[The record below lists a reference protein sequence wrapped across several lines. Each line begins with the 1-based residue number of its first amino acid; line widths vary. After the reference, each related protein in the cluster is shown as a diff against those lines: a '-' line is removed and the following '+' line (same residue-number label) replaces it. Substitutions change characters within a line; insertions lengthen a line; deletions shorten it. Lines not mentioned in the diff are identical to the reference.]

1 MNDSPIGL
9 IGIGLLGTALAERMI
24 AAGLTLVGYDCDRSV
39 GDRLRTIGG
48 RFAAKPGDV
57 ASACNQIVFCLPDS
71 DVVAG
76 VMSELGDCLTAG
88 KLIIDATTGDPD
100 ATAPLAARLAARG
113 VGYIDATIAGSSEQA
128 RRGEAVVIIGGE
140 ADNVRRAD
148 RVLKTWSDR
157 RFHVGTAGSG
167 ARLKLVVNL
176 VLGLNRAALAEG
188 LALANRCGI
197 DPAAALEVLKATPAY
212 SQVMDT
218 KGPKMIAAEYSP
230 QARLAQHQKD
240 VRLIREL
247 ASRHHAQTPL
257 SDVHEALLQAAVDLG
272 YADADNSAIIEAFR

>member
-88 KLIIDATTGDPD
+88 RLLMSSTNRVPD
-100 ATAPLAARLAARG
+100 C
-113 VGYIDATIAGSSEQA
+113 
-128 RRGEAVVIIGGE
+128 
-140 ADNVRRAD
+140 N
-148 RVLKTWSDR
+148 
-157 RFHVGTAGSG
+157 
-167 ARLKLVVNL
+167 
-176 VLGLNRAALAEG
+176 
-188 LALANRCGI
+188 
-197 DPAAALEVLKATPAY
+197 
-212 SQVMDT
+212 
-218 KGPKMIAAEYSP
+218 
-230 QARLAQHQKD
+230 
-240 VRLIREL
+240 
-247 ASRHHAQTPL
+247 
-257 SDVHEALLQAAVDLG
+257 
-272 YADADNSAIIEAFR
+272 